1 MGVQIYIGL
10 RYFEGEFLMAE
21 YLTTEEAL
29 KILRVARSTLY
40 EWIGQ
45 GKVKTYKVAGGR
57 KNYFKQSELEALFQ
71 PRETAQSED
80 QGTGGQ

>member
-1 MGVQIYIGL
+1 MS
-10 RYFEGEFLMAE
+10 E

-57 KNYFKQSELEALFQ
+57 KNYFKQSELEELFQ
-71 PRETAQSED
+71 PKEADPKINPRLLELA
-80 QGTGGQ
+80 GV

>member
-1 MGVQIYIGL
+1 MP
-10 RYFEGEFLMAE
+10 E

-57 KNYFKQSELEALFQ
+57 KNYFKQSELEGLFQ
-71 PRETAQSED
+71 LKETDSKLSPRETPPPAVPTAGNDDNDD
-80 QGTGGQ
+80 QII

>member
-1 MGVQIYIGL
+1 MSEYI
-10 RYFEGEFLMAE
+10 
-21 YLTTEEAL
+21 TTEEAL

-57 KNYFKQSELEALFQ
+57 KNYFKQAELEELFQ
-71 PRETAQSED
+71 PKEMDPKEDRRENLSLAAV
-80 QGTGGQ
+80 

>member
-1 MGVQIYIGL
+1 
-10 RYFEGEFLMAE
+10 MAE
-21 YLTTEEAL
+21 YITTEEAL

-57 KNYFKQSELEALFQ
+57 KNYFKQSELEELFQ
-71 PRETAQSED
+71 PRELDPKESRLNNLND
-80 QGTGGQ
+80 QAA